1 MSRLKHALLFILLAT
16 TTLSCASHRG
26 SGQFTKEKNHFYTE
40 QKTERQMGEILIPEG
55 HVAHPAVILVHGGG
69 WRSRDLGD
77 MNLIAKSLAE
87 HGFLVFNINYR
98 LAPEFQHPA
107 PIEDLKRAHQY
118 LLDLHQSKK
127 IQIDPERVALWGY
140 SSGGHTVS
148 YYALQADKAGPIS
161 AVVSGG
167 APYDFTWYPLSP
179 YLLAY
184 MGKYRDEMLDDYIQA
199 SPVTHIHKKAPS
211 FFLYHGI
218 KDRLV
223 EHAQAAAFQ
232 AKLMKAGVPTERYDI
247 SFWGHGT
254 AFIFSREAV
263 KRGILFLKEELK
275 DF

>member
-1 MSRLKHALLFILLAT
+1 MSTLTHVLLFTILAIT
-16 TTLSCASHRG
+16 GLSCASHRG
-26 SGQFTKEKNHFYTE
+26 SGKFSTEINHYYTD
-40 QKTERQMGEILIPEG
+40 QKIERQMGEILIPESA
-55 HVAHPAVILVHGGG
+55 VAVPAVILVHGGG

-98 LAPEFQHPA
+98 LAPEFKHPT
-107 PIEDLKRAHQY
+107 PIEDLKKAHQY
-118 LLDLHQSKK
+118 LLDLHQNKK
-127 IQIDPERVALWGY
+127 ILIDPERIALWGY

-148 YYALQADKAGPIS
+148 YYALQEDKAGPVK

-179 YLLAY
+179 YLLDY

-199 SPVTHIHKKAPS
+199 SPVTHIHKKAPN

-232 AKLMKAGVPTERYDI
+232 AKLMKADILTERYDI

-254 AFIFSREAV
+254 AFIFSSEAV
-263 KRGILFLKEELK
+263 KHGVQFLEEELK
-275 DF
+275 NL